1 MKSTIIWT
9 TKKIEIFLSSV
20 VLSRAELDVFNL
32 LIGGT
37 AYRDIADKH
46 IWSEKE
52 LKEIISNLKAKYR
65 VAQSENPDVLDPLP
79 E

>member
-20 VLSRAELDVFNL
+20 VLTRAELDVFNL

-37 AYRDIADKH
+37 TYRDIADKH